1 MKHICKILLV
11 MCCVCLCSFSGC
23 DEKNDLY
30 EKLDTKK
37 AEQVALEYM
46 IEKYGEG
53 FSVVSSKKE
62 YEAGYV
68 PASIQSYWCDVE
80 LTLKDS
86 ETMDNYIVRVTL
98 KDNGEKPD
106 YVIEWDNYMNTLV
119 APLIK
124 RDIESAISKLGLSDY
139 SVYIYSICEEHI
151 GGKGFS
157 PDFNIDPEKDTL
169 NSIIERYDLWVCLN
183 VNIPES
189 TYKENLASEFQKILE
204 EHCSQKF
211 SGDYIRTS
219 IISFDDAEYPAVKK
233 INDGEGDILCNNVP
247 KEIHYDDITLG

>member
-1 MKHICKILLV
+1 MKNICKILLV

-23 DEKNDLY
+23 YEKNDLY
-30 EKLDTKK
+30 EKLDTKT
-37 AEQVALEYM
+37 AEMFALDYM
-46 IEKYGEG
+46 NRKYDKD
-53 FSVVSSKKE
+53 FYVVSSNKNKE
-62 YEAGYV
+62 M
-68 PASIQSYWCDVE
+68 SYAPGKINDFWCDVE
-80 LTLKDS
+80 IAIEDS

-124 RDIESAISKLGLSDY
+124 GDIESAISKLGLSDY

-157 PDFNIDPEKDTL
+157 PDFNIDPEIDTL

-211 SGDYIRTS
+211 SGDYIRAS

-233 INDGEGDILCNNVP
+233 LNDGEGDILCNNVP